1 MSSPSGGIGRFA
13 PRAMRGLACALAL
26 VGCTVDEAQLN
37 AAPQPEP
44 VAQSTQANQP
54 PATVVIDQEAETE
67 RGPKTE
73 IVTSDN
79 DQSLPSPRR
88 SKKGGEPGDVT
99 LDFAD
104 ADIKDVVRT
113 VLGDILK
120 VAYSIDP
127 QIQGKVTLKTSE
139 PLRKDDVIAA
149 LETALKVNGAVILL
163 ADGVYNVA
171 PAAEAQ
177 KRIDGFDVSGSARAR
192 QPGFGVE
199 IVPLRFIAAAEM
211 KKILDPLSPAG
222 GVLTVDLTR
231 NLVFVAGTGQERAA
245 MLETIRLFDV
255 DYMRGMS
262 YALVRPD
269 HVDAP
274 ALAQELGR
282 VFATTRGPGANV
294 VRFVSL
300 PRLNMLL
307 IVSPR
312 AELLKDVTNWVA
324 RLDVPPTGPGRRIYY
339 YRLQNAKAED
349 VARSLSAVYGT
360 AFTGG
365 GYTGGGSSDAMDQGS
380 DGTQP
385 PPIDP
390 SSPPPVGGRPDN
402 ALRGSQ
408 SGGPHV
414 AIDQTNNALIIR
426 AEGSEYAALERFLKE
441 IDVAPDQVM
450 IEVTIAEV
458 TLNDTLKYGVE
469 WFFTHAGQ
477 EFQLSKAAAVAVS
490 RPGFTF
496 GYAVPGV
503 EVALSALGTVTDIKV
518 ILSNKLLTLNNKAA
532 DLQVG
537 DQVPVITQTATGINN
552 PNDLAVVNSVQM
564 RDTGVLLKVTP
575 RIGKSGMVFVEV
587 RQEVSNAIAT
597 STSGIDSPTIQQRK
611 LSNTVAVQD
620 GATVALGGLI
630 RDSMNYGDSG
640 VPFLKDIPLLGKL
653 FGSTTVGG
661 DRTELLI
668 FLRPRIIR
676 DPAAAREMTDEL
688 RSGLHGLDRMMDA
701 ADARAV
707 DRNKTAN

>member
-1 MSSPSGGIGRFA
+1 
-13 PRAMRGLACALAL
+13 
-26 VGCTVDEAQLN
+26 
-37 AAPQPEP
+37 
-44 VAQSTQANQP
+44 
-54 PATVVIDQEAETE
+54 
-67 RGPKTE
+67 
-73 IVTSDN
+73 
-79 DQSLPSPRR
+79 
-88 SKKGGEPGDVT
+88 VT

-139 PLRKDDVIAA
+139 PLRKEDVIAA

-163 ADGVYNVA
+163 ADGVYNIA

-177 KRIDGFDVSGSARAR
+177 KRIDGFDVSGSPRAR

-211 KKILDPLSPAG
+211 KKILDPLAPAG
-222 GVLTVDLTR
+222 GVLTVDLPR
-231 NLVFVAGTGQERAA
+231 NFIFVAGTGQERAS

-282 VFATTRGPGANV
+282 VFASTRGPGAGV

-312 AELLKDVTNWVA
+312 AELLKDVTRWVD

-360 AFTGG
+360 TFTGG
-365 GYTGGGSSDAMDQGS
+365 DPGGSSS
-380 DGTQP
+380 DGADSGMDATQP
-385 PPIDP
+385 PPADSAATP
-390 SSPPPVGGRPDN
+390 QALPGPNGG
-402 ALRGSQ
+402 LRGST
-408 SGGPHV
+408 SGGPHI
-414 AIDQTNNALIIR
+414 AIDTTNNALIIR
-426 AEGSEYAALERFLKE
+426 AEGSEFASLERFLRE

-458 TLNDTLKYGVE
+458 TLNDSLKYGVE
-469 WFFTHAGQ
+469 WFFTHAG
-477 EFQLSKAAAVAVS
+477 EKFQLSKAAAVAVS

-496 GYAVPGV
+496 SYAVPEV
-503 EVALSALGTVTDIKV
+503 EVALSALGSVTDVKV
-518 ILSNKLLTLNNKAA
+518 IMSNKLLTLNNKAA

-537 DQVPVITQTATGINN
+537 DQVPVITQSATGIRNAD
-552 PNDLAVVNSVQM
+552 DLTVVNSVQM

-575 RIGKSGMVFVEV
+575 RIGKSGMVFVDV
-587 RQEVSNAIAT
+587 RQEVSNAVAT

-630 RDSMNYGDSG
+630 RDSVNYGDSG
-640 VPFLKDIPLLGKL
+640 VPYLKDIPLLGKL
-653 FGSTTVGG
+653 FSSTTVGG

-688 RSGLHGLDRMMDA
+688 RSGLHGLDKMMDA
-701 ADARAV
+701 ADARKVGGA
-707 DRNKTAN
+707 RKAN

>member
-1 MSSPSGGIGRFA
+1 VSSPRDGLGRIA
-13 PRAMRGLACALAL
+13 PRVLRAFALAL
-26 VGCTVDEAQLN
+26 ALAGCTGDETLLN
-37 AAPQPEP
+37 AAPPPEP
-44 VAQSTQANQP
+44 VDGGAQTAPP
-54 PATVVIDQEAETE
+54 PAAVVIDQEDATQG
-67 RGPKTE
+67 GPKTE
-73 IVTSDN
+73 IFTSD
-79 DQSLPSPRR
+79 DSQSLPPTRR

-104 ADIKDVVRT
+104 ADIKDVIRA

-120 VAYSIDP
+120 VAFSIDP

-139 PLRKDDVIAA
+139 PLRKEDVIAA

-177 KRIDGFDVSGSARAR
+177 KRIDGFDVSGSPRAR

-211 KKILDPLSPAG
+211 KKILDPLAPTG
-222 GVLTVDLTR
+222 GVLTVDLPR
-231 NLVFVAGTGQERAA
+231 NFIFISGTGQERAS
-245 MLETIRLFDV
+245 MLETIRIFDV

-282 VFATTRGPGANV
+282 VFASTRGPGAGV

-300 PRLNMLL
+300 PRLNTLL

-312 AELLKDVTNWVA
+312 AALLK
-324 RLDVPPTGPGRRIYY
+324 DVPPTGPGRRIYY

-360 AFTGG
+360 TFIGG
-365 GYTGGGSSDAMDQGS
+365 DSGSSSS
-380 DGTQP
+380 DGADNGMDATQP
-385 PPIDP
+385 PPGDP
-390 SSPPPVGGRPDN
+390 AAVPPQAQPGANGG
-402 ALRGSQ
+402 LRGST
-408 SGGPHV
+408 SGGPHI
-414 AIDQTNNALIIR
+414 AIDTTNNALIIR
-426 AEGSEYAALERFLKE
+426 AEGSEYASLERFLRE

-458 TLNDTLKYGVE
+458 TLNDSLKYGVE
-469 WFFTHAGQ
+469 WFFTHAG
-477 EFQLSKAAAVAVS
+477 EKFQLSKAAAVAVS

-496 GYAVPGV
+496 SYVVPEV
-503 EVALSALGTVTDIKV
+503 EVALSALGSVTDVKV
-518 ILSNKLLTLNNKAA
+518 IMSNKLLTLNNKAA

-537 DQVPVITQTATGINN
+537 DQVPVITQSASGIRSDG
-552 PNDLAVVNSVQM
+552 DLTVVNSVQM

-575 RIGKSGMVFVEV
+575 RIGKSGMVFVDV
-587 RQEVSNAIAT
+587 RQEVSNAVAT
-597 STSGIDSPTIQQRK
+597 SSSGIDSPTIQQRK
-611 LSNTVAVQD
+611 LTNTVAVHD

-630 RDSMNYGDSG
+630 RDSVNYGDSG
-640 VPFLKDIPLLGKL
+640 VPYLKDIPLFGKL
-653 FGSTTVGG
+653 FSSTTAGG
-661 DRTELLI
+661 ERTELLI

-688 RSGLHGLDRMMDA
+688 RSGLHGLDKMMDA
-701 ADARAV
+701 ADARKLGGA
-707 DRNKTAN
+707 KKAN